1 MRILHWSV
9 FPRYVQ
15 GGKGVVEVA
24 CYNLVVYEDMNYI
37 ECIKVQLNQPDQGR
51 GMAPWPRWIEED
63 NRMRDVSKKS

>member
-1 MRILHWSV
+1 M
-9 FPRYVQ
+9 
-15 GGKGVVEVA
+15 EVA

-63 NRMRDVSKKS
+63 NRTRDVSKKS